1 MLSFF
6 SDRFS
11 LLLLG
16 TLFISIASVTTSVQI
31 LTNLHLQLPSF
42 LRDDIT
48 SLRITRCFYLLYFL
62 LFQIQYFKSR
72 LMIFSLSADTH
83 FGLPMLKKKTLYKI
97 SFSVHL
103 SKEKFINQA
112 ALGIRKGSE
121 SSSQQSTYIL
131 SFLLVVFP
139 FSVNFLEVELLF
151 QRLIYT

>member
-6 SDRFS
+6 SDHFS

-16 TLFISIASVTTSVQI
+16 TLFISIVSVTNFVQI
-31 LTNLHLQLPSF
+31 LTNLHLQLSSF
-42 LRDDIT
+42 LRDDTT
-48 SLRITRCFYLLYFL
+48 SLRIIRCFYLLYFL

-97 SFSVHL
+97 NLRVHL

-121 SSSQQSTYIL
+121 SPSQQSTYIL
-131 SFLLVVFP
+131 SFCWWCFP
-139 FSVNFLEVELLF
+139 SV
-151 QRLIYT
+151 